1 MPWPSGKEFAA
12 KHNKRLKGAKAQ
24 KAADIATAALNRG
37 VPEGEAIA
45 IGNKWAKRHSAGAK
59 TRSRVGK

>member
-1 MPWPSGKEFAA
+1 MPWPSGKAFA
-12 KHNKRLKGAKAQ
+12 KSHNHKLKGKRAQ

-45 IGNKWAKRHSAGAK
+45 IGNAWAKRHKGLINRPS
-59 TRSRVGK
+59 T